1 MTTYTNETSRLI
13 YASVAGFAC
22 LFYIAAGITSM
33 NLADQS
39 QMADVLSLLMSFS
52 ALVLGVTLYAL
63 TRDQG
68 PALAMMALVCRVL
81 EAVPAGEPAMC
92 VPGVAAD
99 HVLVVHPGAAGNAA
113 DVLLAGARPVYA
125 VAPTRIAIG

>member
-13 YASVAGFAC
+13 YARVAGFAF

-39 QMADVLSLLMSFS
+39 QMANMLSLFMSSS

-81 EAVPAGEPAMC
+81 ESVPVGETAIC

-99 HVLVVHPGAAGNAA
+99 HALVVCPGAAGNAA
-113 DVLLAGARPVYA
+113 DGLLAGARPLYA